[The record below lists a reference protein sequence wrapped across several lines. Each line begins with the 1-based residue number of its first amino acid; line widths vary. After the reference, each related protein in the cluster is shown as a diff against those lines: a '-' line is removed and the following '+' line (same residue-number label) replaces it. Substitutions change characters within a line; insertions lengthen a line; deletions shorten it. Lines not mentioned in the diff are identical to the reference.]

1 MSNIAIVVITY
12 NRLNSLKRLIDSL
25 LKAKYDESVNL
36 IISIDR
42 SDIFDKIYDYASK
55 IIWIH
60 GEIEIKVA
68 EKRLGLKKHVMQ
80 CGELLN
86 QYEHIVVLEDDLYVS
101 PGFYQYTKEMISKYG
116 HEEDIAGIS
125 LYNYPRNQYANLPFS
140 PQLDEY
146 DIYFMK
152 IASSWGQ
159 VWSREKW
166 TKFLEWYNKNPSIE
180 EFHIPKHIK
189 LWGDKSWLK
198 YHHAYCAAE
207 NKYFVYPR
215 MALSTNFSEP
225 GEHASLDSTYQ
236 TELLN
241 DIKANYRVPDSI
253 ENAIRYD
260 EFFEN
265 ENIKKYISF
274 KDITIDLYGQK
285 YEYKR
290 YVLTTKVLN
299 KKIIESYALRMKPW
313 EVNVINNINGDNI
326 FLYDFSILEKNILKI
341 SKTYKYRYLYK
352 VNSPKEILYILIY
365 FLKKKFLKV
374 FGNGA

>member
-25 LKAKYDESVNL
+25 LRAKYDESVNL

-42 SDIFDKIYDYASK
+42 SEIFEQVYDYASK
-55 IIWIH
+55 ILWSH
-60 GEIEIKVA
+60 GDVEIKVA
-68 EKRLGLKKHVMQ
+68 EQRLGLKKHVMQ

-101 PGFYQYTKEMISKYG
+101 PGFYQYTKEMISKYSND
-116 HEEDIAGIS
+116 ENIAGIS
-125 LYNYPRNQYANLPFS
+125 LYNYPRNQYANLPFAA
-140 PQLDEY
+140 QLDQY

-159 VWSREKW
+159 VWSRQKW
-166 TKFLEWYNKNPSIE
+166 AKFLEWYNVNPSIDE
-180 EFHIPKHIK
+180 LHIPKHIK

-236 TELLN
+236 VELLS
-241 DIKANYRVPDSI
+241 DVKSNYRVPNSVD
-253 ENAIRYD
+253 NAIRYD

-265 ENIKKYISF
+265 ENIKKYIPF
-274 KDITIDLYGQK
+274 ENLTIDLYGEK
-285 YEYKR
+285 YSYER
-290 YVLTTKVLN
+290 YVLTTKQLN
-299 KKIIESYALRMKPW
+299 RKIIKSYGLRMKPW
-313 EVNVINNINGDNI
+313 EVNIKHEIDGNSIY
-326 FLYDFSILEKNILKI
+326 LYDFSISEKKY
-341 SKTYKYRYLYK
+341 SKKNDSYKYKYLFK
-352 VNSPKEILYILIY
+352 VNSPREILIILID
-365 FLKKKFLKV
+365 FLKMKIKLLGKL
-374 FGNGA
+374 

>member
-12 NRLNSLKRLIDSL
+12 NRLNSLKRLIHSL
-25 LKAKYDESVNL
+25 LQADYDDQIDL
-36 IISIDR
+36 IVSIDR
-42 SDIFDKIYDYASK
+42 SDIFDQMHDYASK
-55 IIWIH
+55 ILWKH
-60 GEIEIKVA
+60 GDIEIKVA
-68 EKRLGLKKHVMQ
+68 EQRLGLKKHVMQ

-86 QYEHIVVLEDDLYVS
+86 QYEHIIVLEDDLYVS
-101 PGFYQYTKEMISKYG
+101 SGFYQYTKEMISKYG
-116 HEEDIAGIS
+116 DNENIAGIS
-125 LYNYPRNQYANLPFS
+125 LYNYPRNQYANLPFT
-140 PQLDEY
+140 PQLDQY

-159 VWSREKW
+159 VWSRQKW
-166 TKFLEWYNKNPSIE
+166 AKFLEWYNLNPSIDE
-180 EFHIPKHIK
+180 LHIPKHIK
-189 LWGDKSWLK
+189 QWGDKSWLK

-265 ENIKKYISF
+265 ENIKKNINIP
-274 KDITIDLYGQK
+274 DLTIDLYGKK
-285 YEYKR
+285 YIYER
-290 YVLTTKVLN
+290 YVLTTKHLN
-299 KKIIESYALRMKPW
+299 KKIIKSYALRMKPW
-313 EVNVINNINGDNI
+313 EVNVTHNIEGADF
-326 FLYDFSILEKNILKI
+326 FLYDFNVEERNFFKSRESYKYKYLFKINSPREILNILLSYFFKKI
-341 SKTYKYRYLYK
+341 SG
-352 VNSPKEILYILIY
+352 
-365 FLKKKFLKV
+365 LKRC
-374 FGNGA
+374 

>member
-189 LWGDKSWLK
+189 LWGDNSWLK
-198 YHHAYCAAE
+198 FHHAYCAAE

-236 TELLN
+236 IELLN
-241 DIKANYRVPDSI
+241 AVKKDYRVPDII
-253 ENAIRYD
+253 EKGIRYD

-265 ENIKKYISF
+265 ENVKEYLSY
-274 KDITIDLYGQK
+274 KDVTVDLYGKK
-285 YEYKR
+285 YRHDR
-290 YVLTTKVLN
+290 YVLTTQQLN
-299 KKIIESYALRMKPW
+299 KKIIERYALRMKPW
-313 EVNVINNINGDNI
+313 EINVMNGIKGEGIYLYDFNEKSKNI
-326 FLYDFSILEKNILKI
+326 FLFAKDDF
-341 SKTYKYRYLYK
+341 TKYVFRL
-352 VNSPKEILYILIY
+352 NSPKLILGFVIKSI
-365 FLKKKFLKV
+365 FKRIFKR
-374 FGNGA
+374 

>member
-12 NRLNSLKRLIDSL
+12 NRLNSLKRLINSL
-25 LKAKYDESVNL
+25 LKAKYDEPVNL

-42 SDIFDKIYDYASK
+42 SDIFEQMYDYASK

-116 HEEDIAGIS
+116 NDEDIAGIS
-125 LYNYPRNQYANLPFS
+125 LYNYPRNQYANLPFT
-140 PQLDEY
+140 PQLDQY

-159 VWSREKW
+159 VWSRQKW
-166 TKFLEWYNKNPSIE
+166 AKFLEWYNLNQSIDE
-180 EFHIPKHIK
+180 LHIPKHIK

-215 MALSTNFSEP
+215 MAVSTNFSEP

-236 TELLN
+236 VELLI
-241 DIKANYRVPDSI
+241 DIKSNYKVPNSLYD
-253 ENAIRYD
+253 AIRYD

-265 ENIKKYISF
+265 ENIKKYIKF
-274 KDITIDLYGQK
+274 KDLTVDLYGMK
-285 YEYKR
+285 YKYGR
-290 YVLTTKVLN
+290 YVLTTKQLN
-299 KKIIESYALRMKPW
+299 KKIIKTYALRMKPW
-313 EVNVINNINGDNI
+313 EVNVMYDIYGDDLY
-326 FLYDFSILEKNILKI
+326 LYDFTLNKKNNFNKNESYKYKYLFKINSAREIFYVLINILRKKLKI
-341 SKTYKYRYLYK
+341 
-352 VNSPKEILYILIY
+352 
-365 FLKKKFLKV
+365 
-374 FGNGA
+374 

>member
-1 MSNIAIVVITY
+1 MSSIAIVVITY

-25 LKAKYDESVNL
+25 LRAQYDESVNL

-42 SDIFDKIYDYASK
+42 SDIFEQMYDYASK
-55 IIWIH
+55 IIWMH

-101 PGFYQYTKEMISKYG
+101 PGFYQYTKEMISKYDNN
-116 HEEDIAGIS
+116 ENIAGIS
-125 LYNYPRNQYANLPFS
+125 LYNYPRNQYVNLPFT
-140 PQLDEY
+140 PQLDQY
-146 DIYFMK
+146 DVYFMK

-159 VWSREKW
+159 VWSRQKW
-166 TKFLEWYNKNPSIE
+166 AKFLEWYNINPSIDE
-180 EFHIPKHIK
+180 LHIPKHIK

-236 TELLN
+236 VELLI
-241 DIKANYRVPDSI
+241 DIKSNYRVPTSLDD
-253 ENAIRYD
+253 AIRYD

-265 ENIKKYISF
+265 ENIKTYIPF
-274 KDITIDLYGQK
+274 NNLTIDLYGKK
-285 YEYKR
+285 YQHER
-290 YVLTTKVLN
+290 YVLTTKHLN
-299 KKIIESYALRMKPW
+299 KKIIKSYALRMKPW
-313 EVNVINNINGDNI
+313 EVNVIHNIEGED
-326 FLYDFSILEKNILKI
+326 FYLYDFNMEQQNYFKSRDSYKYKYLFKINSPREILNILMSYFFKKI
-341 SKTYKYRYLYK
+341 LG
-352 VNSPKEILYILIY
+352 
-365 FLKKKFLKV
+365 LKK
-374 FGNGA
+374 

>member
-42 SDIFDKIYDYASK
+42 SDIFEQMYNYASK
-55 IIWIH
+55 IIWMY
-60 GEIEIKVA
+60 GDIEIKVA

-101 PGFYQYTKEMISKYG
+101 PGFYQYTKEMIYKYDDN
-116 HEEDIAGIS
+116 ENIAGIS
-125 LYNYPRNQYANLPFS
+125 LYNYPRNQYANLPFT
-140 PQLDEY
+140 PQLDQY

-159 VWSREKW
+159 VWSRQKW
-166 TKFLEWYNKNPSIE
+166 AKFLEWYNVNPSIDE
-180 EFHIPKHIK
+180 LHIPKHIK

-236 TELLN
+236 VELLS
-241 DIKANYRVPDSI
+241 DVKSNYKVPNSVD
-253 ENAIRYD
+253 EAIRYD

-274 KDITIDLYGQK
+274 KDLTIDLYGQK
-285 YEYKR
+285 YKPER
-290 YVLTTKVLN
+290 YVLTTKQLN
-299 KKIIESYALRMKPW
+299 KKIIQSYALRMKPW
-313 EVNVINNINGDNI
+313 EVNVVNNIGGEGVY
-326 FLYDFSILEKNILKI
+326 LYDFSKSANNKFKQ
-341 SKTYKYRYLYK
+341 SYLYQYIFK
-352 VNSPKEILYILIY
+352 INSPRELFYMLMDY
-365 FLKKKFLKV
+365 LKYKI
-374 FGNGA
+374 FGNK